1 MLIPLSVKILW
12 RLRRV
17 LREAVRGM
25 LPFVC

>member
-1 MLIPLSVKILW
+1 MLIPLSVKIFW

-17 LREAVRGM
+17 LREAVRGT

>member
-12 RLRRV
+12 RLRRAR
-17 LREAVRGM
+17 REVVRGM

>member
-1 MLIPLSVKILW
+1 MLIPLSVKIFW

-25 LPFVC
+25 PFFVC